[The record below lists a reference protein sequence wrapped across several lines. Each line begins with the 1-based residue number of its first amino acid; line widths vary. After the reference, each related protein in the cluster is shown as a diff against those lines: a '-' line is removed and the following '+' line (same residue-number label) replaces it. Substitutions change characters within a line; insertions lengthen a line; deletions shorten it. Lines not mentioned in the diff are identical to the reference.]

1 LWRRQLPAFSAQAL
15 RDQPSSKGFRSRQ
28 GARTGLRQAMMSQN
42 QQTER
47 LGPAAVSMEAG
58 ASARAA
64 PGAGATSEALAGLL
78 RAQAAPDALAPL
90 LRGARAEL

>member
-1 LWRRQLPAFSAQAL
+1 
-15 RDQPSSKGFRSRQ
+15 
-28 GARTGLRQAMMSQN
+28 
-42 QQTER
+42 
-47 LGPAAVSMEAG
+47 MEAG